1 LTVSECIIIIETFDA
16 KEYHIMIYNF
26 RYNKKIRVFSVI
38 FIFIGFF
45 TLSWFYSLLPSAVN
59 GWTCTVLFA
68 SVFFYLPLKFLR
80 YKISV
85 NTSMNILLSGFM
97 TYAAR
102 YDTIPISEI
111 ESIVEQKRYFIIKSK
126 TKILKISKNIEGI
139 YILLDLIRGVKNERQ
154 GNGSMG

>member
-1 LTVSECIIIIETFDA
+1 MV
-16 KEYHIMIYNF
+16 YNF

-45 TLSWFYSLLPSAVN
+45 TLSWFYSLLPNAVN

-68 SVFFYLPLKFLR
+68 SVFFYMPLKFLR

-85 NTSMNILLSGFM
+85 NTSMNILISGFM
-97 TYAAR
+97 TYAAK

-111 ESIVEQKRYFIIKSK
+111 EGIVEQKRHFIIKSK
-126 TKILKISKNIEGI
+126 AKILKISKNIEDI
-139 YILLDLIRGVKNERQ
+139 YIYY
-154 GNGSMG
+154 